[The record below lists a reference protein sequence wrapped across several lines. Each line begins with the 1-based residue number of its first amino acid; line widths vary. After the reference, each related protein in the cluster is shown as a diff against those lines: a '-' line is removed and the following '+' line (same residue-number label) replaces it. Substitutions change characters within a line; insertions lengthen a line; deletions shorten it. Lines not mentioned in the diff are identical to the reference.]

1 MDIETWIASFKTELS
16 STFQNALRGTLE
28 AVEVEVNRVLDE
40 KFAALMYDLERRDA
54 ISEKVHS
61 WVECRSSRSEVQSPV
76 EDCSL
81 IFQEPEHLSV
91 DAISPHS
98 PKPVAL
104 ICHQAIAIHEGDQ
117 EEDILPHNEGGSE
130 MDMVYIQST
139 FLEKD
144 WVVSLQQVTNFSSV
158 HSKESDDNY
167 EQCEE
172 TELQPVYS
180 IKDDTVL
187 NSSCVKEELSRLA
200 ASEIDESDSEQEF
213 VSIAGE
219 VCELGSVCIK
229 EENSESVVAPPME
242 DMDDI
247 QDIHIKGEASFQQ
260 LPESA
265 QDESN
270 NLANKL
276 CIISATSLA
285 EEVPKT
291 EPVSELEQEQEPH
304 LEPVVMLK
312 KQSVSD
318 PMAIMNKI
326 TRLEPSVRMKRIP
339 ESNLAHLLKDTFEIN
354 CTIGIKN
361 SSVSSTTEAEMGPS
375 NVDSTINTE
384 GDSVSHSVEVTIH
397 DLSESDTVVETRENS
412 LSPPPSE
419 QNLDSETPS
428 VLLEMDTFESSYLV
442 DKNGDLTSQSD
453 PGASN
458 SSKLDFSVKENTT
471 YGQNSA
477 AEANENVFSEQGGAN
492 SNVQQSDNMT
502 PAVSSTRDS
511 EETEEGPVHIPL
523 ENLDSTSLLKGFT
536 DDQLRE
542 MLRSKRFEISCMKEP
557 LLFLSSLRDNGVISQ
572 YKYEEVN
579 SLKAK
584 RQRNKVIY
592 RLLVE
597 LGENPKKIR
606 LFWTLLG
613 NDLKMLHY
621 LRLQSLSCSHFKGKS
636 PSNAVPEGNITK
648 NTTPKLSLQTTEN
661 LKRNQ
666 EKPNTGLAKKRTR
679 LLLNGT
685 KDLNMFGHPAFCHNK
700 LRGSL
705 RDGVQLGKTGK
716 IGHAVKKR
724 ALLTA
729 SSTPPAIKKYTR
741 KYSTEKVQNGKQQI
755 QPVKRLKGQSCLA
768 QGAKP
773 SKRKGKK
780 RLRVHYNEERETW
793 KKPVIPV
800 WCGNKK
806 GFLYKD
812 RLGSIPVKKCIKV
825 GKQWY
830 SPMEFEKLG
839 GRESSKNWKKSVKC
853 GSAMLFTLIENGY
866 IKLPPRRK
874 KVESDRSL
882 RLRSKT
888 CV

>member
-502 PAVSSTRDS
+502 PAVSSTRD
-511 EETEEGPVHIPL
+511 
-523 ENLDSTSLLKGFT
+523 
-536 DDQLRE
+536 R
-542 MLRSKRFEISCMKEP
+542 
-557 LLFLSSLRDNGVISQ
+557 
-572 YKYEEVN
+572 
-579 SLKAK
+579 
-584 RQRNKVIY
+584 
-592 RLLVE
+592 
-597 LGENPKKIR
+597 
-606 LFWTLLG
+606 
-613 NDLKMLHY
+613 
-621 LRLQSLSCSHFKGKS
+621 KS

-705 RDGVQLGKTGK
+705 RDGVQLGKT
-716 IGHAVKKR
+716 
-724 ALLTA
+724 
-729 SSTPPAIKKYTR
+729 
-741 KYSTEKVQNGKQQI
+741 
-755 QPVKRLKGQSCLA
+755 
-768 QGAKP
+768 
-773 SKRKGKK
+773 
-780 RLRVHYNEERETW
+780 VHYNEERETW

-853 GSAMLFTLIENGY
+853 GSAMLFTLIEVGLSNLY
-866 IKLPPRRK
+866 TFIQ
-874 KVESDRSL
+874 SHSSL
-882 RLRSKT
+882 
-888 CV
+888 